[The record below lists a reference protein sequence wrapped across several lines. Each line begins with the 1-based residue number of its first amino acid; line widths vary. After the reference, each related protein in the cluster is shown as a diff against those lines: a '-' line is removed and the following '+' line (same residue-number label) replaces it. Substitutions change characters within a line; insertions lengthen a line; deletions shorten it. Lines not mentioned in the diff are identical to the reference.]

1 MNKSRCSLHPAWMKT
16 TAVFL
21 TAMKLFLSQWNFYGH
36 AETIPRSKVS
46 AWLFVWITKGV
57 RHGEKY
63 LHKDHNETN
72 PEGRSVEKPCATG
85 IFAKRKRLIVSDT
98 LVSKLSTLFGPRGEI
113 RTPGILNPNRGIIF
127 FLILFSP
134 FRGFCSERSCFPEL
148 FAPLFPSVR
157 ILSMV
162 KNVVKS
168 KHSPKGSTFRG
179 AFSSSR
185 VPWL

>member
-1 MNKSRCSLHPAWMKT
+1 MGRFGAVSPMAKHNVRLGQALAGGAQPRRINFSNLPPKDKSRESKCS
-16 TAVFL
+16 FG
-21 TAMKLFLSQWNFYGH
+21 FYG
-36 AETIPRSKVS
+36 PS
-46 AWLFVWITKGV
+46 
-57 RHGEKY
+57 
-63 LHKDHNETN
+63 
-72 PEGRSVEKPCATG
+72 
-85 IFAKRKRLIVSDT
+85 
-98 LVSKLSTLFGPRGEI
+98 GEI
-113 RTPGILNPNRGIIF
+113 RTPGILIPNRGIIF

-185 VPWL
+185 VP